1 MKDDVDLT
9 AGTVD
14 EATSN
19 DTVTTKP
26 VKEDKESYV
35 SDTYEDTEIN
45 TDTTTATFDTDTPPD
60 TDNFLITDPTT
71 ETVIE
76 TTKKPESYETKP
88 QGSSNTT
95 YNTEREKPKETETG
109 AVTTQGDVQK
119 YAKSVPVFIPSYIA
133 GL

>member
-76 TTKKPESYETKP
+76 TTKNRNLMK
-88 QGSSNTT
+88 QN
-95 YNTEREKPKETETG
+95 RRG
-109 AVTTQGDVQK
+109 AATLHIIRRGRNQK
-119 YAKSVPVFIPSYIA
+119 RPRPAR
-133 GL
+133 